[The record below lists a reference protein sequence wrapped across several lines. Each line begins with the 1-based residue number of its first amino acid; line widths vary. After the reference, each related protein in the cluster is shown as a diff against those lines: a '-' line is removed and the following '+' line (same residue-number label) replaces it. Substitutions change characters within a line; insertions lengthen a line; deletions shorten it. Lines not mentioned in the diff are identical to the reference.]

1 MTKTEVA
8 FKEHP
13 DFACSKTY
21 GPRNTAGGTSAGC
34 KKDPKCPGYS
44 VSGNYARRCTQPL
57 KFGDGSD
64 NAVTGMKN
72 MAAKPRNKVFI
83 KGT

>member
-21 GPRNTAGGTSAGC
+21 GRRNTVGGTSEGC
-34 KKDPKCPGYS
+34 AKDPKCPGYS

-64 NAVTGMKN
+64 NAVTGMKG
-72 MAAKPRNKVFI
+72 MKA
-83 KGT
+83 